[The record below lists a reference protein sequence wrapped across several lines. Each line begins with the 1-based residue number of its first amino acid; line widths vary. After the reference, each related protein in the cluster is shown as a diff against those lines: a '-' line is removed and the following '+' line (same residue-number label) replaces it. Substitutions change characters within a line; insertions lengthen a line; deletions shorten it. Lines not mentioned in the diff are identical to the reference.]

1 MPTLK
6 QITCSIE
13 CGPSK
18 IKLREHQVT
27 WKDGAVSSYLAVP
40 SQHKDF
46 SIHVT
51 SEGYIAPGLAIFV
64 FIDGFLQCNRNRTG
78 LVFPESGTKADQTE
92 IDFRVSQKEE
102 KFFDDGTWIAR
113 PWTFADLN
121 IGELL
126 LSLRFELHEL
136 T

>member
-6 QITCSIE
+6 QVTCSVE

-18 IKLREHQVT
+18 IKLREHQIT
-27 WKDGAVSSYLAVP
+27 WQDGAVSSYVAVP

-64 FIDGFLQCNRNRTG
+64 FIDGVQQCNRNRTG
-78 LVFPESGTKADQTE
+78 LILPEQGTKADQTE
-92 IDFRVSQKEE
+92 IDFRVDQKEE
-102 KFFDDGTWIAR
+102 KFADGKWIAR
-113 PWTFADLN
+113 PWTFAGLN
-121 IGELL
+121 IGEPRR
-126 LSLRFELHEL
+126 SSRSKLREL